1 MSARAASVVVGYD
14 ASESARR
21 AVVWAAEDAAQRNHA
36 LTVVSAVDYAGLGLR
51 GPATV
56 AHWWLRD
63 ARERVALIAREG
75 AELGRASVPG
85 RPLLEVR
92 SIGEV
97 GMPVHILVEQSR
109 TADLLVVGI
118 GARSALAAVALGSV
132 AEPVATLA
140 HCPVVVVRRGTT
152 ARPGPEHPVVVG
164 VDGSLAALSA
174 VDAAAG
180 IAVTASAAL
189 RIVGAWMPSPTA
201 GHDPYQIA
209 DDPDPELWTT
219 AGARDAVDAAVAR
232 AQRAHPCLDVR
243 GTEVEGRPAAVLA
256 ARSASAGLLVVG
268 SRGRGAVQAMLLG
281 SVSHAVARSAPCPVA
296 LVGPHAAA
304 SASHAGHGPRRN
316 ARSKRGGDRAPLRR
330 PPCMCTNS

>member
-36 LTVVSAVDYAGLGLR
+36 LTVVSAVDYTGLGLR
-51 GPATV
+51 GPA
-56 AHWWLRD
+56 AMSRLWLGD
-63 ARERVALIAREG
+63 AREQVALIACEG
-75 AELGRASVPG
+75 AELGRASLLG
-85 RPLLEVR
+85 RPLPEVQ
-92 SIGEV
+92 SIGQL
-97 GMPVHILVEQSR
+97 GSPVRILVEQSR

-118 GARSALAAVALGSV
+118 GARSAVAVALGSV
-132 AEPVATLA
+132 AEPVAMLA
-140 HCPVVVVRRGTT
+140 HCPVVLVRRGTT
-152 ARPGPEHPVVVG
+152 AHPGPDHPVVVG

-180 IAVTASAAL
+180 IAVTAGAAL

-201 GHDPYQIA
+201 RLDPHHVT

-219 AGARDAVDAAVAR
+219 AGARDAVDAAVAQ
-232 AQRAHPCLDVR
+232 AERAHPCLDVR
-243 GTEVEGRPAAVLA
+243 GTEVEGPAAAVLA

-268 SRGRGAVQAMLLG
+268 SRGRGAVQALLLG

-304 SASHAGHGPRRN
+304 SASQAGHGAAAECPLE
-316 ARSKRGGDRAPLRR
+316 ARPS
-330 PPCMCTNS
+330 

>member
-21 AVVWAAEDAAQRNHA
+21 AVVWAAGDAALRNRA

-51 GPATV
+51 GPA
-56 AHWWLRD
+56 AMGRLWLRD
-63 ARERVALIAREG
+63 ARERVALVACEG

-97 GMPVHILVEQSR
+97 GMPVRILVEESS

-118 GARSALAAVALGSV
+118 GARSALAVALGSV
-132 AEPVATLA
+132 AEPVTTLA

-152 ARPGPEHPVVVG
+152 AHPGPDHPVVVG
-164 VDGSLAALSA
+164 VNGSLAALTS
-174 VDAAAG
+174 G
-180 IAVTASAAL
+180 AAL

-201 GHDPYQIA
+201 GHDPYHVA
-209 DDPDPELWTT
+209 DDSDRELWTT
-219 AGARDAVDAAVAR
+219 AGARDAVDAAVAQ
-232 AQRAHPCLDVR
+232 AQRAHPFLDVR
-243 GTEVEGRPAAVLA
+243 GTEVEGRAAAVLA

-268 SRGRGAVQAMLLG
+268 SGGRGAVQALLLG

-304 SASHAGHGPRRN
+304 SAFQAGHGAAEERRLE
-316 ARSKRGGDRAPLRR
+316 ARPS
-330 PPCMCTNS
+330 